1 MRQSIK
7 QNGIELRTEHVNGLQ
22 QAVLIAPTR
31 IVEIY
36 REHGGSWTISLSKRI
51 VDEWGSDT
59 INLRTYTNVTIS
71 DALGYFDKKQ
81 HEYGF
86 FNKQA

>member
-7 QNGIELRTEHVNGLQ
+7 QNGIELQTEHVNGLMR
-22 QAVLIAPTR
+22 ASLISPTR
-31 IVEIY
+31 IVEIH
-36 REHGGSWTISLSKRI
+36 REHGGSWTITLSKR
-51 VDEWGSDT
+51 VQDEVPN
-59 INLRTYTNVTIS
+59 INLRTYTNVTMS

-86 FNKQA
+86 FNSQA